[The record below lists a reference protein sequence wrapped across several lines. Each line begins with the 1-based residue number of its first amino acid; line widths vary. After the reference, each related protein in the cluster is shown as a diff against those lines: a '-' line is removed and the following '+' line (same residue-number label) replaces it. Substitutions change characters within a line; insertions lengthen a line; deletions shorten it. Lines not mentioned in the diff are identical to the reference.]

1 MFLFNKDTIAAFAT
15 ASSSGA
21 VALLRISGAEAEKI
35 LKLLTRRE
43 KFTERR
49 VSLVNIYDGHDIL
62 DSAVAV
68 LYKNPK
74 SYTGE
79 DIAELTLHAS
89 PYIKSRILELLAL
102 NGVRPAKAGEF
113 TMRAFLNGKMDLAQA
128 QGVADIIAS
137 KNKAAHK
144 AAMNSLDGK
153 LSAKFK
159 NIKQSLSELLA
170 QIEVRIDDADEEMP
184 ALDQKYAQDILNSA
198 LKEVQTLSAT
208 FSSGRMVKEGIKTAI
223 IGVPNSGKS
232 SLLNALLG
240 FDRAIVSPVS
250 GTTRDTVEAPLE
262 INGFNIILTDTAGIR
277 EHSLDPAEIEGMQ
290 RSRRAVE
297 NADIVI
303 FVKDIN
309 AKDIALQQSLYDEVF
324 ASGKKVITAL
334 NKADTLPADFKTG
347 EEILI
352 SCKTGEGLDGLK
364 KEIIK
369 IIGLGAL
376 QEDDILITSAVHYEA
391 LLKAER
397 ELKAASLTL
406 NDGELTA
413 EHIRLALG
421 ALKELIGEVTPDDVL
436 DIIFSK
442 FCVGK

>member
-15 ASSSGA
+15 APSSGA
-21 VALLRISGAEAEKI
+21 VALLRISGGEAEQI
-35 LKLLTRRE
+35 LKLLTRRQN
-43 KFTERR
+43 FTERR
-49 VSLVNIYDGHDIL
+49 VSLVKIYDGNDIL

-68 LYKNPK
+68 FYKNPK

-79 DIAELTLHAS
+79 DVVELTLHAG

-159 NIKQSLSELLA
+159 NIKQNLTELLA

-198 LKEVQTLSAT
+198 INEAQALSST

-309 AKDIALQQSLYDEVF
+309 AKDAALQQSLYEEVSS
-324 ASGKKVITAL
+324 SGKKVITAL
-334 NKADTLPADFKTG
+334 NKADTLPADFKAG

-352 SCKTGEGLDGLK
+352 SCKTGEGLDALK
-364 KEIIK
+364 KEVIK
-369 IIGLGAL
+369 VIGLGAL

-391 LLKAER
+391 LLKAAR
-397 ELKAASLTL
+397 ELKAACLTL

-413 EHIRLALG
+413 EHIRQALA
-421 ALKELIGEVTPDDVL
+421 ALKEQIGRAHV
-436 DIIFSK
+436 
-442 FCVGK
+442 

>member
-15 ASSSGA
+15 APSSGA
-21 VALLRISGAEAEKI
+21 VALLRISGGEAEQI

-43 KFTERR
+43 SFVERR
-49 VSLVNIYDGHDIL
+49 VSLVKIYDGKDTL
-62 DSAVAV
+62 DTAVAV

-79 DIAELTLHAS
+79 DVVELTLHAS

-184 ALDQKYAQDILNSA
+184 ALDQKYAQNILNSA
-198 LKEVQTLSAT
+198 IKEVQTLSAT

-290 RSRRAVE
+290 RSRRAVQ

-303 FVKDIN
+303 FVKDIK
-309 AKDIALQQSLYDEVF
+309 AKDAALQQSLYDEVVS
-324 ASGKKVITAL
+324 SGKKVITAL
-334 NKADTLPADFKTG
+334 NKADTLPADFKAG

-352 SCKTGEGLDGLK
+352 SCKTGEGLDALK
-364 KEIIK
+364 REVIK
-369 IIGLGAL
+369 VIGLGAL
-376 QEDDILITSAVHYEA
+376 QEDDILITSAVHYES
-391 LLKAER
+391 LLKAAR
-397 ELKAASLTL
+397 ELSAAGLTL

-413 EHIRLALG
+413 EHIRQALA

>member
-15 ASSSGA
+15 APSSGA
-21 VALLRISGAEAEKI
+21 VALLRISGGEAEQI

-43 KFTERR
+43 NFAERR
-49 VSLVNIYDGHDIL
+49 VSLVKIYDGQDIL

-79 DIAELTLHAS
+79 DVVELTLHAS

-159 NIKQSLSELLA
+159 HIKQSLSELLA

-184 ALDQKYAQDILNSA
+184 ALDQKYAQDILASA
-198 LKEVQTLSAT
+198 INEAQTLSAT

-309 AKDIALQQSLYDEVF
+309 AKDAALQQSLYDEVS

-334 NKADTLPADFKTG
+334 NKVDTLPADFKAE

-352 SCKTGEGLDGLK
+352 SCKTGEGLDALK

-369 IIGLGAL
+369 VIGLGAL

-391 LLKAER
+391 LLKAAR
-397 ELKAASLTL
+397 ELKAARLTL

-413 EHIRLALG
+413 EHIRQALA

>member
-15 ASSSGA
+15 APSSGA
-21 VALLRISGAEAEKI
+21 VALLRISGGEAEQI
-35 LKLLTRRE
+35 LKLLTRRQN
-43 KFTERR
+43 FTERR
-49 VSLVNIYDGHDIL
+49 VSLVKIYDGQDIL
-62 DSAVAV
+62 DSAVAI

-79 DIAELTLHAS
+79 DVVELTLHAG

-198 LKEVQTLSAT
+198 IKEVKTLSAT

-309 AKDIALQQSLYDEVF
+309 AKDAALQQGLYEEVSS
-324 ASGKKVITAL
+324 SGKKVITAL
-334 NKADTLPADFKTG
+334 NKADTLPADFKAG

-352 SCKTGEGLDGLK
+352 SCKTGEGLDALK
-364 KEIIK
+364 KEVIK
-369 IIGLGAL
+369 VIGLGAL

-391 LLKAER
+391 LLKAAR
-397 ELKAASLTL
+397 ELKAACLTL

-413 EHIRLALG
+413 EHIRQALA

>member
-15 ASSSGA
+15 APSSGA
-21 VALLRISGAEAEKI
+21 VALLRISGGEAEQI
-35 LKLLTRRE
+35 LKLLTRRQN
-43 KFTERR
+43 FTERR
-49 VSLVNIYDGHDIL
+49 VSLVKIYDGQDIL

-79 DIAELTLHAS
+79 DVVELTLHAS
-89 PYIKSRILELLAL
+89 PYIKSRILELLAI

-159 NIKQSLSELLA
+159 NIKQNLTELLA

-198 LKEVQTLSAT
+198 INEAQALSST

-303 FVKDIN
+303 FVKDVN
-309 AKDIALQQSLYDEVF
+309 AKDAALQQSLYEEVSS
-324 ASGKKVITAL
+324 SGKKVITAL
-334 NKADTLPADFKTG
+334 NKADTMPADFKAR

-352 SCKTGEGLDGLK
+352 SCKTGEGLDALK
-364 KEIIK
+364 KEVIK
-369 IIGLGAL
+369 VIGLGAL

-391 LLKAER
+391 LLKAAR
-397 ELKAASLTL
+397 ELKAAGLTL

-413 EHIRLALG
+413 EHIRQALA

>member
-15 ASSSGA
+15 APSSGA
-21 VALLRISGAEAEKI
+21 VALLRISGGEAEQI
-35 LKLLTRRE
+35 LKLLTRRQN
-43 KFTERR
+43 FTERR
-49 VSLVNIYDGHDIL
+49 VSLVKIYDGNDIL

-79 DIAELTLHAS
+79 DVVELTLHAG

-159 NIKQSLSELLA
+159 NIKQNLTELLA

-198 LKEVQTLSAT
+198 INEAQALSST

-309 AKDIALQQSLYDEVF
+309 AKDAALQQSLYEEVSC
-324 ASGKKVITAL
+324 SGKKVITAL
-334 NKADTLPADFKTG
+334 NKADTLPADFKAG

-352 SCKTGEGLDGLK
+352 SCKTGEGLDALK
-364 KEIIK
+364 KEVIK
-369 IIGLGAL
+369 VIGLGAL

-391 LLKAER
+391 LLKAAR
-397 ELKAASLTL
+397 ELKAACLTL

-413 EHIRLALG
+413 EHIRQALA

>member
-15 ASSSGA
+15 APSSGA
-21 VALLRISGAEAEKI
+21 VALLRISGGEAEQI
-35 LKLLTRRE
+35 LKLLTRRQN
-43 KFTERR
+43 FTERR
-49 VSLVNIYDGHDIL
+49 VSLVKIYDGNDIL

-68 LYKNPK
+68 FYKNPK

-79 DIAELTLHAS
+79 DVVELTLHAG

-159 NIKQSLSELLA
+159 NIKQNLTELLA

-198 LKEVQTLSAT
+198 INEAQALSST

-309 AKDIALQQSLYDEVF
+309 AKDAALQQSLYEEVSS
-324 ASGKKVITAL
+324 SGKKVITAL
-334 NKADTLPADFKTG
+334 NKADTLPADFKAG

-352 SCKTGEGLDGLK
+352 SCKTGEGLDALK
-364 KEIIK
+364 KEVIK
-369 IIGLGAL
+369 VIGLGAL

-391 LLKAER
+391 LLKAAR
-397 ELKAASLTL
+397 ELKAACLTL

-413 EHIRLALG
+413 EHIRQALA